1 MKELFVDLVLYLLG
15 GVGLLAIGI
24 IPFRVV
30 QMVRSGFIFA
40 KRRGASRYLSF
51 LIAAALLA
59 LVCLDAFVFAR
70 VTRCLTSVHCGPAV
84 ASGWL
89 ALALLGA
96 AYIFM
101 ELVAV
106 SVSLAVALRSRRHRA
121 RP

>member
-1 MKELFVDLVLYLLG
+1 MKELSVDLALYLLG

-40 KRRGASRYLSF
+40 KRKGSSRYLSL
-51 LIAAALLA
+51 LIAVALVALL
-59 LVCLDAFVFAR
+59 CLDAFVFAR
-70 VTRCLTSVHCGPAV
+70 VAHCLTSVHCGPGV

-89 ALALLGA
+89 AVALLGA

-101 ELVAV
+101 ELVALLA
-106 SVSLAVALRSRRHRA
+106 SLMWRHAASR
-121 RP
+121 

>member
-1 MKELFVDLVLYLLG
+1 MKELAVDIALYFLG

-30 QMVRSGFIFA
+30 QMVRRGINFA
-40 KRRGASRYLSF
+40 ERRGPSRYLSP
-51 LIAAALLA
+51 LIAVALLA

-70 VTRCLTSVHCGPAV
+70 VVHCLTSVRCGPGV

-89 ALALLGA
+89 AVALLGA
-96 AYIFM
+96 TYVVM

-106 SVSLAVALRSRRHRA
+106 SVSLMWPRA
-121 RP
+121 SPR